1 MWSMSKSFILRAE
14 VKWIDP
20 DNYAGWDGLVAAEI
34 AEPWDHF
41 EYFTVGIGTEGQ
53 DGADNFSVCIATHA
67 AVGRTS
73 ARGGFRGLV
82 VDYFEPEEIR
92 RKLNEYVSSIT
103 APTWQQIV
111 DQLRQVMH
119 WEYGGYA

>member
-1 MWSMSKSFILRAE
+1 MNKGSILRAE

-20 DNYAGWDGLVAAEI
+20 DNHTGWDGFVVAQI

-41 EYFTVGIGTEGQ
+41 EYFTVGIGIAGQ
-53 DGADNFSVCIATHA
+53 DGAENFDICIATHA
-67 AVGRTS
+67 AASRTS
-73 ARGGFRGLV
+73 SRGGFRGLL

-92 RKLNEYVSSIT
+92 RKLNEFVSFIT

-119 WEYGGYA
+119 WEYEGMGGI